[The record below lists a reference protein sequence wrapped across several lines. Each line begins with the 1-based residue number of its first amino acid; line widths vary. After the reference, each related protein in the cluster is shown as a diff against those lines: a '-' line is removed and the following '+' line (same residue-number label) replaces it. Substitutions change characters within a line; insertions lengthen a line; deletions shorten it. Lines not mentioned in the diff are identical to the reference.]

1 MRALAGLPRS
11 LRTCFVV
18 ETQSPGAA
26 QLLWQA
32 LERNAEWIESYV
44 SIPGAMLKEY
54 LNWFFERLN
63 GRVPPEA
70 TEQDL
75 DHLVR
80 AEVKSIYREFRD
92 RPCGCPILGDY
103 GDTSA
108 HRFGRELQLADEA
121 RDCLEQLP
129 KQTRQLLEDLYSL
142 DEEEITRD
150 ELARRLGIKRNTL
163 DQRICRA
170 MKAIR
175 LRLRRLT
182 RRHF

>member
-1 MRALAGLPRS
+1 
-11 LRTCFVV
+11 VQ
-18 ETQSPGAA
+18 TQSPGAA

-32 LERNAEWIESYV
+32 LERNAEWIKSYV
-44 SIPGAMLKEY
+44 SIPGSVLKEY
-54 LNWFFERLN
+54 LNWFFERLK

-70 TEQDL
+70 SEQDL

-80 AEVKSIYREFRD
+80 TEVKKIYREFRD
-92 RPCGCPILGDY
+92 RPCGFPIVGDY

-108 HRFGRELQLADEA
+108 NRFGQELQLADGV

-129 KQTRQLLEDLYSL
+129 KKTRKLLEDLYSL
-142 DEEEITRD
+142 HEDEITRE

-175 LRLRRLT
+175 LRFNR
-182 RRHF
+182 